1 MAESEDFYCM
11 KDKKKVKCTDFEKK
25 TLKTK
30 RGERHQLVGKCPSC
44 GNNVYK
50 FTK

>member
-1 MAESEDFYCM
+1 MAEEFYCM
-11 KDKKKVKCTDFEKK
+11 KDKKKVQVTGAERK

-30 RGERHQLVGKCPSC
+30 RGERHQLVGKCPTC

-50 FTK
+50 FVK